1 MIEPTFGHE
10 IRISSVS
17 NGGLNMNSD
26 NSDKLPEMRT
36 PSIKGDVTERIAKVS
51 RFFADAIVRN
61 MPTETRGSGCP
72 VIVEG
77 RRDASALREIGFS
90 GEIEV
95 LNRGWDKSRFV
106 AYIYDNYGIRNLVD
120 QGPSVILLMDWDRTG
135 MKLQSTLSTRFGALD
150 VKVDEGL
157 WRSLVKNMKSEGKT
171 VESLRAHA
179 ITLREMISDQL
190 FPHSLE

>member
-1 MIEPTFGHE
+1 MLNPAFE
-10 IRISSVS
+10 IIILCEKVILFSFIRF
-17 NGGLNMNSD
+17 
-26 NSDKLPEMRT
+26 T
-36 PSIKGDVTERIAKVS
+36 SIK
-51 RFFADAIVRN
+51 
-61 MPTETRGSGCP
+61 
-72 VIVEG
+72 
-77 RRDASALREIGFS
+77 
-90 GEIEV
+90 
-95 LNRGWDKSRFV
+95 WDKSRFV

-150 VKVDEGL
+150 LKVDEDL

>member
-1 MIEPTFGHE
+1 M
-10 IRISSVS
+10 
-17 NGGLNMNSD
+17 
-26 NSDKLPEMRT
+26 
-36 PSIKGDVTERIAKVS
+36 
-51 RFFADAIVRN
+51 
-61 MPTETRGSGCP
+61 
-72 VIVEG
+72 
-77 RRDASALREIGFS
+77 
-90 GEIEV
+90 

-150 VKVDEGL
+150 LKVDEDL